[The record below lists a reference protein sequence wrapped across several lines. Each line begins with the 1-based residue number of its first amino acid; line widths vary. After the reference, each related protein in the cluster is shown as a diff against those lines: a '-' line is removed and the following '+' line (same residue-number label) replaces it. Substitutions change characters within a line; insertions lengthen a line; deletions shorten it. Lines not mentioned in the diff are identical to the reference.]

1 MKQTKKN
8 QTELEKKANSS
19 PGGVNEDK
27 EFLRTEPLGKLLL
40 RLALP
45 TVAAQLI
52 NMLYNIVDRI
62 YIGHI
67 PNIGA
72 TALTGVGVCMPLI
85 MIVSAFAA
93 LVGYGG
99 APRASIFMG
108 KRDKESAEK
117 TLGNCFMLQILI
129 SVVLT
134 VVLLIWNRDF
144 LMAFGASESTI
155 EYGVNYMNI
164 YALGTIFVEIT
175 LGMNAFITAQGF
187 AKTGMLSVLI
197 GAVSNIILDPIFIFG
212 FNMDVRG
219 AALATII
226 SQALSC
232 IWVVSFL
239 CGKKTFLRIRRKNL
253 RLVPKIIMPCLALG
267 VATFIMQASESV
279 ISVCFNSSLQKYGG
293 DIAVGAMTILTSVMQ
308 FAMLPLQGLGQG
320 AQPIISYSYGAGDS
334 GRVRAAFKLLLKVS
348 LGYSIL
354 LWILVMLLPGGF
366 AAMFTSD
373 PQLMEYTRTALR
385 IYMGAMFLF
394 GIQMACQMTF
404 NALGKA
410 KESIVVAVMRK
421 FVLLIPLIY
430 IMPQIMKSNQAMA
443 VYMAEPMADFLAVTF
458 TAVLFAV
465 QFKKILKGIGKTQGR
480 RLQTEK

>member
-1 MKQTKKN
+1 MRRDRKIVNKA
-8 QTELEKKANSS
+8 ELTRLQRKFESCV
-19 PGGVNEDK
+19 GQ
-27 EFLRTEPLGKLLL
+27 LLSL
-40 RLALP
+40 EHSK
-45 TVAAQLI
+45 TSAAQLI

-67 PNIGA
+67 PDIGA
-72 TALTGVGVCMPLI
+72 DALTGVGVCMPLI

-108 KRDKESAEK
+108 KQDKESAEK
-117 TLGNCFMLQILI
+117 TLGNCFVLQIVI

-134 VVLLIWNRDF
+134 AVLLIWNRDL
-144 LMAFGASESTI
+144 LMAFGASKKTI

-197 GAVSNIILDPIFIFG
+197 GAVSNIILDPVFIFG
-212 FNMDVRG
+212 FDMDVRG

-239 CGKKTFLRIRRKNL
+239 CGKKTFLKIRKKNL
-253 RLVPKIIMPCLALG
+253 RLNPKIILPCLALG

-320 AQPIISYSYGAGDS
+320 AQPIISYNYGAGDA
-334 GRVRAAFKLLLKVS
+334 GRVRSVFKLLLKVS
-348 LGYSIL
+348 LGYSAL
-354 LWILVMLLPGGF
+354 LWILVMLFPGGF
-366 AAMFTSD
+366 AALFTSD
-373 PQLMEYTRTALR
+373 AALMDYTKTALR
-385 IYMGAMFLF
+385 IYMGSMFLM

-410 KESIVVAVMRK
+410 TESIVVAVMRK

-430 IMPQIMKSNQAMA
+430 ILPLAISSSQTTA
-443 VYMAEPMADFLAVTF
+443 VYLAEPIADLVAVTF
-458 TAVLFAV
+458 TAILFAV
-465 QFKKILKGIGKTQGR
+465 QFKKTLRKITKAQ
-480 RLQTEK
+480 EKIPA

>member
-1 MKQTKKN
+1 MRRTGQNKTVIPDREEDRQKERTGAPD
-8 QTELEKKANSS
+8 T
-19 PGGVNEDK
+19 DK
-27 EFLRTEPLGKLLL
+27 EFLRTEPLGKLLF

-45 TVAAQLI
+45 TVVAQLI

-67 PNIGA
+67 PDIGA
-72 TALTGVGVCMPLI
+72 AALTGVGVCMPLI

-108 KRDKESAEK
+108 KKDKESAEK
-117 TLGNCFMLQILI
+117 TLGNCFILQILI
-129 SVVLT
+129 SVILT
-134 VVLLIWNRDF
+134 IVLLIWNREL
-144 LMAFGASESTI
+144 LMAFGASSNTI
-155 EYGVNYMNI
+155 EYGVHYMNI

-197 GAVSNIILDPIFIFG
+197 GAVSNIILDPVFIFG
-212 FNMDVRG
+212 FHMDVRG

-232 IWVVSFL
+232 IWVVHFL
-239 CGKKTFLRIRRKNL
+239 CGKRTYLKIKKANL
-253 RLVPKIIMPCLALG
+253 KLTSAIILPCLALG
-267 VATFIMQASESV
+267 VATFIIQASESV

-320 AQPIISYSYGAGDS
+320 AQPIISYCYGAKDTE
-334 GRVRAAFKLLLKVS
+334 RVRGAFKLLLKVS
-348 LGYSIL
+348 LAYSIL
-354 LWILVMLLPGGF
+354 LWIFVMLFPGGF
-366 AAMFTSD
+366 AALFTSD
-373 PQLMEYTRTALR
+373 ARLVEFTKTALR
-385 IYMGAMFLF
+385 IYMGSMFLF

-410 KESIVVAVMRK
+410 KESIIVAVTRK
-421 FVLLIPLIY
+421 FILLIPLIY
-430 IMPQIMKSNQAMA
+430 LMPVIIRSDQTTA
-443 VYMAEPMADFLAVTF
+443 VYLAEPIADLIAVTF
-458 TAVLFAV
+458 TAILFAV
-465 QFKKILKGIGKTQGR
+465 QFKKILKMQK
-480 RLQTEK
+480 